1 MFATLSL
8 IKLKYS
14 IINSNKSIVYGIFI
28 LKKQYYPVDCCPKSK
43 RFPAPD
49 CLVVAAVELEVMVV
63 LEAVGEPA
71 VVVVEVFETS
81 SPAVAAASVAV

>member
-1 MFATLSL
+1 M
-8 IKLKYS
+8 
-14 IINSNKSIVYGIFI
+14 
-28 LKKQYYPVDCCPKSK
+28 
-43 RFPAPD
+43 
-49 CLVVAAVELEVMVV
+49 VAAVELEVMVV